1 MAESFETLGAG
12 NGFSSCL
19 EKIPAIQVLNQE
31 LLNPPSLEE
40 TMNAY
45 WNFDSATFGGATFN
59 PSNQPKDLIC
69 NASANVGSNSDG
81 DSRPGYPGEF
91 IVTNSLPKFFFK
103 DGVKYYKH
111 GISMS
116 FSASTFQTLSP
127 NGEESSSIDVQYLS
141 SLYSDQSDRN
151 QAYTCIDQTFG
162 PPGEEEVI
170 GKASSEFNQSAS
182 AVTISGIPF
191 IKVVTKSRGG
201 TNLVTNIGDP
211 IPPCPAPNFPA
222 EPSTPTL
229 TLHTY

>member
-69 NASANVGSNSDG
+69 NESANVGNGADG

-91 IVTNSLPKFFFK
+91 TVRNSLPRIFFK
-103 DGVKYYKH
+103 NGVKYYSH
-111 GISMS
+111 GIRMS
-116 FSASTFQTLSP
+116 FSASTYEELS
-127 NGEESSSIDVQYLS
+127 NGSESSSIEVVYFS
-141 SLYSDQSDRN
+141 SLYSDLSDQN
-151 QAYTCIDQTFG
+151 QPYTCVTDQVG
-162 PPGEEEVI
+162 EPGDEEDI
-170 GKASSEFNQSAS
+170 GKTSSEFNFSVS
-182 AVTISGIPF
+182 SVTISGIPF
-191 IKVVTKSRGG
+191 IKTVTKSRGG
-201 TNLVTNIGDP
+201 SNYKENLSDP
-211 IPPCPAPNFPA
+211 LPECPNPSFPLEPGPPSLN
-222 EPSTPTL
+222 
-229 TLHTY
+229 LHTY